1 VPHRVGQPRLL
12 PQPILRVEQN
22 MTRLSLSR
30 RALLGLLSGVVLCAG
45 GLGASAAAVQ
55 EQSLRI
61 AVEGA
66 YPPFNQ
72 VDKKG
77 KLSGFDVDIAKALC
91 QALAAKCEFVKQRW
105 DRIIPDLVDGKYD
118 LVVSSMSITAER
130 RQKIDFTNPYYQTP
144 AKFVAKKN
152 AELAATLDA
161 LKGRKIGVQKATT
174 HEQYLVR
181 QLGSSAEIVRYQTL
195 PLAQADLTAG
205 KVDVVFGDALA
216 LSEGFL
222 KTAKGK
228 AFAFVGPDLVFGSGI
243 GIGVRK
249 GQADLV
255 NGLNRALEQIRADG
269 TYDKIA
275 SRYFSFSLNN
285 WKTAST
291 Q

>member
-1 VPHRVGQPRLL
+1 
-12 PQPILRVEQN
+12 
-22 MTRLSLSR
+22 MTRLQLSR
-30 RALLGLLSGVVLCAG
+30 RALLGLLSSVALSMAG
-45 GLGASAAAVQ
+45 LAALPAAAQ
-55 EQSLRI
+55 EQALRI

-72 VDKKG
+72 TDKKG

-91 QALAAKCEFVKQRW
+91 QAIAAKCEFVKQRW

-152 AELAATLDA
+152 ADLAATLDA

-181 QLGSSAEIVRYQTL
+181 QLGNSAEIVRYQTL
-195 PLAQADLTAG
+195 PKAQADLTAG

-222 KTAKGK
+222 KTDKGK
-228 AFAFVGPDLVFGSGI
+228 SFAFVGPDMVFGSGI

-255 NGLNRALEQIRADG
+255 SDLNRALDQIRADG
-269 TYDKIA
+269 TYNKIA
-275 SRYFSFSLNN
+275 AQYFSFSLSN